1 MRKIIP
7 KRIILIFHFID
18 FPDLEELHA
27 VQERCKSAELPPP
40 HYCTLLSSLF
50 RTTDDVTN
58 WVSRLKVS
66 TYERELALFL
76 VSNKSGE
83 TTPPHPAKERPYQ
96 FMVIDMARS
105 TKANFSQEYVLE
117 LLKYRGD
124 AHTYRDVEFGFAPEI
139 GVHVHVYIRVLI
151 KIQIFLSFVH
161 EESIF
166 DEPPST
172 G

>member
-1 MRKIIP
+1 MYLRNIIYHT
-7 KRIILIFHFID
+7 KKKNINIHID
-18 FPDLEELHA
+18 SFYKSSDLDELHA
-27 VQERCKSAELPPP
+27 VQERCKSAGLTP

-50 RTTDDVTN
+50 RTTDDVTS

-124 AHTYRDVEFGFAPEI
+124 AHTYRDV
-139 GVHVHVYIRVLI
+139 
-151 KIQIFLSFVH
+151 
-161 EESIF
+161 
-166 DEPPST
+166 
-172 G
+172 

>member
-1 MRKIIP
+1 MT
-7 KRIILIFHFID
+7 
-18 FPDLEELHA
+18 
-27 VQERCKSAELPPP
+27 P

-50 RTTDDVTN
+50 RTTDDVTS

-124 AHTYRDVEFGFAPEI
+124 AHTYRDV
-139 GVHVHVYIRVLI
+139 
-151 KIQIFLSFVH
+151 
-161 EESIF
+161 
-166 DEPPST
+166 
-172 G
+172 

>member
-76 VSNKSGE
+76 VSNKSVE
-83 TTPPHPAKERPYQ
+83 TAPPHPAKERPYQ

-124 AHTYRDVEFGFAPEI
+124 AHTYRDV
-139 GVHVHVYIRVLI
+139 
-151 KIQIFLSFVH
+151 
-161 EESIF
+161 
-166 DEPPST
+166 
-172 G
+172 

>member
-1 MRKIIP
+1 MPNHVFMGNIGSISKDSLNENEGTEINELSKLMVLYLQEFKEILP
-7 KRIILIFHFID
+7 KYAPLFSASLTNPFRLRITSSTTYL
-18 FPDLEELHA
+18 L
-27 VQERCKSAELPPP
+27 
-40 HYCTLLSSLF
+40 CTVSNSLF

-76 VSNKSGE
+76 VSNNSGE

-124 AHTYRDVEFGFAPEI
+124 AHTYRDV
-139 GVHVHVYIRVLI
+139 
-151 KIQIFLSFVH
+151 
-161 EESIF
+161 
-166 DEPPST
+166 
-172 G
+172 